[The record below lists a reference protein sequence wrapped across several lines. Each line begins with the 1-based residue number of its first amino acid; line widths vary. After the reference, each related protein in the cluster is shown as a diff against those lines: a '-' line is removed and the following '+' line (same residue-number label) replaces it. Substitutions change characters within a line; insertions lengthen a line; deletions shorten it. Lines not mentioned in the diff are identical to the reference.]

1 MVKYGRG
8 CGAAILL
15 AAVNACAPPPA
26 IVHNE
31 TSGAALLVDMHPTG
45 RPPLNGA
52 YDFEM
57 LDEVSGKGCATRGIG
72 TTYWI
77 GLTDLTQY
85 SSDQLTRQAIAA
97 AAIDSIGRLD
107 KVDTLLVTRVVAEG
121 QGPDKVCATV
131 VGRAIHLV
139 KYGETSPKRNDKPVS
154 PPLPPGHEDDLEKTD
169 KSSGLI
175 PR

>member
-1 MVKYGRG
+1 MVKSGRG
-8 CGAAILL
+8 CRAVVLLVAAT
-15 AAVNACAPPPA
+15 ACTPPPP

-57 LDEVSGKGCATRGIG
+57 LDEVSGKGCATRGAG

-77 GLTDLTQY
+77 GMTDLTKY

-97 AAIDSIGRLD
+97 AAIDSIGRLQ

-139 KYGETSPKRNDKPVS
+139 KSGDAAPSRTDKPVPPS
-154 PPLPPGHEDDLEKTD
+154 PMPGQ
-169 KSSGLI
+169 
-175 PR
+175 

>member
-1 MVKYGRG
+1 MVNRGRG
-8 CGAAILL
+8 RVASILFFAATSGCTPPLVVHRETTGAAVLI
-15 AAVNACAPPPA
+15 
-26 IVHNE
+26 
-31 TSGAALLVDMHPTG
+31 DMHPTG

-57 LDEVSGKGCATRGIG
+57 LDEVSGKGCATRGSD

-77 GLTDLTQY
+77 GLTDLTKY

-97 AAIDSIGRLD
+97 AAINSIGRLD
-107 KVDTLLVTRVVAEG
+107 KVDTLLVTRVIAEG

-139 KYGETSPKRNDKPVS
+139 KFGEAPSTRSDKLAPR
-154 PPLPPGHEDDLEKTD
+154 GREDDLEKPD
-169 KSSGLI
+169 KAGLL
-175 PR
+175 

>member
-1 MVKYGRG
+1 MVTYGRG
-8 CGAAILL
+8 GCSAVILL
-15 AAVNACAPPPA
+15 AATACTPQPM
-26 IVHNE
+26 VHNE
-31 TSGAALLVDMHPTG
+31 MSGAALLVDMHPTG

-52 YDFEM
+52 YDFEL
-57 LDEVSGKGCATRGIG
+57 LDEVSGKGCATRGAG

-77 GLTDLTQY
+77 GLTDLTKY

-107 KVDTLLVTRVVAEG
+107 KVDTLLVTRVVAAG

-131 VGRAIHLV
+131 VGRAIHLF
-139 KYGETSPKRNDKPVS
+139 KSGEPAPSRSEKPVPP
-154 PPLPPGHEDDLEKTD
+154 PPLPGHEDDLEKTD
-169 KSSGLI
+169 KSGNLM